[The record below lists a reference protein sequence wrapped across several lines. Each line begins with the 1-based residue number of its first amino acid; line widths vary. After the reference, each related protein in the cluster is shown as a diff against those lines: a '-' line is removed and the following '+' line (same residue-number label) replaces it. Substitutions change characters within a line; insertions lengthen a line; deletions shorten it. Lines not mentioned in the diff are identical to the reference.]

1 MIFYGTKGSL
11 IDSKRTTAIECDT
24 CKQISPHT
32 VSVYGKYG
40 YLYWIPVF
48 PMSKKVFSECNNCK
62 ATNEFSGMN
71 EKLRRASIDIKK
83 ETKTPIWYWSGLG
96 IIAILIAIGYYYSAQ
111 HDKDVV
117 NYIKEPLAG
126 DVIRFKNKNT
136 NYYSTLKISSVTKD
150 SIFVIQN
157 NYETDKK
164 SGISDIDKSKNYT
177 TEPFGLGRNEIQ
189 EMFDKNIFYD
199 INR

>member
-1 MIFYGTKGSL
+1 M
-11 IDSKRTTAIECDT
+11 
-24 CKQISPHT
+24 
-32 VSVYGKYG
+32 
-40 YLYWIPVF
+40 
-48 PMSKKVFSECNNCK
+48 
-62 ATNEFSGMN
+62 
-71 EKLRRASIDIKK
+71 
-83 ETKTPIWYWSGLG
+83 
-96 IIAILIAIGYYYSAQ
+96 
-111 HDKDVV
+111 
-117 NYIKEPLAG
+117 AG
-126 DVIRFKNKNT
+126 DVIIFKNKNT